1 VTAGDT
7 HTARERA
14 EALDEQREK
23 WIDAFGRVYQYV
35 PLSQYDEA
43 TKLAE
48 HAFEEMMGENR
59 ALLAEREALRERV
72 AALEE
77 ALRQLRAD
85 IAEIPRREKCDVNGE
100 YMTTVARDGYA
111 IVADALGLVD
121 AVLAAVPVAEPPEEK
136 T

>member
-72 AALEE
+72 AALE
-77 ALRQLRAD
+77 AQLDRA
-85 IAEIPRREKCDVNGE
+85 G
-100 YMTTVARDGYA
+100 
-111 IVADALGLVD
+111 
-121 AVLAAVPVAEPPEEK
+121 VPVAEEE
-136 T
+136 TR